1 MRDLEP
7 HDRSQ
12 TMAALSQLG
21 QRPQRRGNRMISV
34 AVGPSGPPLFRS
46 LATSTNLEGARTEVW
61 NRQRSKGQIDWILYP
76 LTSQR
81 DVH

>member
-1 MRDLEP
+1 
-7 HDRSQ
+7 
-12 TMAALSQLG
+12 
-21 QRPQRRGNRMISV
+21 MISV